1 MKKTIF
7 TFIFAIMVLFAL
19 NSCGVYTYAT
29 TQDDLYTEAYAD
41 VVRSDVDVNLVI
53 NYGTPYYYDGA
64 LLYYLYNGLYYYPF
78 YYDNYWYMRAYRRPF
93 NHLYYRPYF
102 RPNRYDHRFHRDF
115 VRPRTWRVDP
125 GKHRGPNRFGA
136 GNRPRPNVDSRPN
149 NPPRPSV
156 TKPTKPTRP
165 SRPSVTRPT
174 RPTQPQRSVTPR
186 PATPQRSTPPVR
198 SNSNGRFGGRR

>member
-1 MKKTIF
+1 MKKTFF
-7 TFIFAIMVLFAL
+7 TFIFAIMMLCAF

-53 NYGTPYYYDGA
+53 NYGTPYYYEGT

-102 RPNRYDHRFHRDF
+102 RPNRYDYRF
-115 VRPRTWRVDP
+115 
-125 GKHRGPNRFGA
+125 
-136 GNRPRPNVDSRPN
+136 
-149 NPPRPSV
+149 
-156 TKPTKPTRP
+156 
-165 SRPSVTRPT
+165 
-174 RPTQPQRSVTPR
+174 
-186 PATPQRSTPPVR
+186 
-198 SNSNGRFGGRR
+198 NSLR